1 MGMRVGAAQKYDLV
15 GTAQRNVSDEL
26 TAAAQVPV
34 VLLGGT
40 DAPTPWP

>member
-1 MGMRVGAAQKYDLV
+1 VRVGAAQKYDLV
-15 GTAQRNVSDEL
+15 GTARRNVSDEL